1 MGQSSTLQ
9 KTGGGGE
16 IRAVYEECKVMVRPI
31 EEGTPG
37 KGKTYKTAIQTQR
50 LYSKQVF
57 YK

>member
-16 IRAVYEECKVMVRPI
+16 IRAVYEECKVMARPI

-37 KGKTYKTAIQTQR
+37 KGKTYKTTQR